1 MNKFVGLVI
10 ATALLTVPLSANALT
25 FKSGE
30 KKSFKT
36 ETGTQKPT
44 DGNASKSKQE
54 IDGLVGTIKSPDHAR
69 KTYSSTESNEQARSG
84 KTSQRI
90 EVRHGDCYDWDCQN
104 DRRRVEFQQ
113 RNQDTNQY
121 IGRTVWY
128 GWSIF
133 LPNDFADLTPTQTL
147 IGQVQMHGWGTPL
160 WNFNIRDG
168 QMIIEANATDGK
180 DFICNVASL
189 QEIRGRWT
197 DIVVKANYSLKNEGG
212 YVFEAWANDKIVCSR
227 EKPLITQQMIN
238 EAKSSS
244 LRFKY
249 GIYNGYVSRWLK
261 KNATRSVESLPFVHK
276 RKTGDVS
283 RSYSNTP
290 FEFDWGVKLPT
301 QVVYYDEMRIDFKRE
316 VVDVRILESQS
327 TEKTNDISTDAAVS
341 SGSDS
346 AMPTQ
351 SSQ

>member
-1 MNKFVGLVI
+1 MNQFVGLVI

-36 ETGTQKPT
+36 E
-44 DGNASKSKQE
+44 
-54 IDGLVGTIKSPDHAR
+54 
-69 KTYSSTESNEQARSG
+69 
-84 KTSQRI
+84 
-90 EVRHGDCYDWDCQN
+90 
-104 DRRRVEFQQ
+104 
-113 RNQDTNQY
+113 
-121 IGRTVWY
+121 
-128 GWSIF
+128 
-133 LPNDFADLTPTQTL
+133 
-147 IGQVQMHGWGTPL
+147 
-160 WNFNIRDG
+160 
-168 QMIIEANATDGK
+168 
-180 DFICNVASL
+180 
-189 QEIRGRWT
+189 
-197 DIVVKANYSLKNEGG
+197 
-212 YVFEAWANDKIVCSR
+212 
-227 EKPLITQQMIN
+227 
-238 EAKSSS
+238 
-244 LRFKY
+244 
-249 GIYNGYVSRWLK
+249 
-261 KNATRSVESLPFVHK
+261 
-276 RKTGDVS
+276 TGDVS